1 MHAIPASLILP
12 LQQIGEPGFRWPL
25 FKGVAGA
32 ILAFAVL
39 IGLADWGVSALVGG
53 QGWMATVAGLLG
65 GLLVLVSAVW
75 LFVPVTMAIAGL
87 FLDEVAEAVERR
99 HYPMLPPAAGSALHS
114 QAWAGLV
121 LGLRLLGLTLLVAPL
136 ALFLPPVGAVAFWAI
151 AAVSLGYGLF
161 DGVAQRRMTVAQSHA
176 LRARMRGPVLVLGGF
191 LALLALVP
199 VVNLTVPVLGTA
211 AMTHLLH
218 RARPDA
224 VQRLR

>member
-12 LQQIGEPGFRWPL
+12 WQQIGEPGFRWPL
-25 FKGVAGA
+25 LKGMAGA
-32 ILAFAVL
+32 ILAFAALV
-39 IGLADWGVSALVGG
+39 GLADWGVASLLGSE
-53 QGWMATVAGLLG
+53 GWIATLAGLMG

-99 HYPMLPPAAGSALHS
+99 HYPALPPAKGSALHS
-114 QAWAGLV
+114 QAWAGLK
-121 LGLRLLGLTLLVAPL
+121 LGLQLLGLTLLVAPL
-136 ALFLPPVGAVAFWAI
+136 GIFLPPVGALAFWAI

-161 DGVAQRRMTVAQSHA
+161 DGVAQRRMSVAEAHV
-176 LRARMRGPVLVLGGF
+176 LRGRMRGPVLVLGGV

-199 VVNLTVPVLGTA
+199 VLNLTVPVLGAA

-218 RARPDA
+218 RVRPDA
-224 VQRLR
+224 MQRPS